1 MSRRRTI
8 RFIGDSTTPSPIQA
22 ELSRARDQA
31 IREAQAKAG
40 GKMRRV
46 EVAGRGFDAGPTV
59 LTMKWVF
66 EALFA
71 AAGRRMDDDLK
82 LVPSTVIARHYWR
95 SGACL
100 DLHADQNETIRAIG
114 DFAGRRE
121 AEGYRR
127 FAADSRRTFEVLKD
141 SFIEASRPTPV
152 SLSRRIGLGRPAD
165 LLAISPRVMNYKIKT
180 LGIELPRRRSVTAVA
195 S

>member
-1 MSRRRTI
+1 MPVSTDETVLV
-8 RFIGDSTTPSPIQA
+8 IGA
-22 ELSRARDQA
+22 GMAGLSAA
-31 IREAQAKAG
+31 IRLAAAGYRVIVCEAQAEAG

-100 DLHADQNETIRAIG
+100 DLHADHQG
-114 DFAGRRE
+114 
-121 AEGYRR
+121 
-127 FAADSRRTFEVLKD
+127 SMK
-141 SFIEASRPTPV
+141 
-152 SLSRRIGLGRPAD
+152 SLI
-165 LLAISPRVMNYKIKT
+165 I
-180 LGIELPRRRSVTAVA
+180 
-195 S
+195 